1 MQGGDLVR
9 CLFVVYDPFPKSP
22 IMITDVSMKANERN
36 LPENQILL
44 AGEKKILLVEDERK
58 IADTL
63 KLGLSENGYAVSVAY
78 DGNIGYKIFRADA
91 FDLVILDI
99 NLPGMNGYELC
110 KEIRSVNTK
119 VPVIMLTALS
129 ALNDKIEG
137 YDAGADDYIVK
148 PFEFKE
154 LLLKVRV
161 LLKRTSNDNLPV
173 GNLLKAADLEI
184 NLDTKEV
191 KRGNDAITLTA
202 KEFQLLEYLLRNK
215 NRVVSR
221 ADIALNVW
229 DIDFDTNTNVID
241 VYINYLRNKIDK
253 RYEQKLIQT
262 QVGMGYI
269 LRD

>member
-1 MQGGDLVR
+1 
-9 CLFVVYDPFPKSP
+9 LFSD
-22 IMITDVSMKANERN
+22 R
-36 LPENQILL
+36 
-44 AGEKKILLVEDERK
+44 KILLVEDEPK
-58 IADTL
+58 IADSL
-63 KLGLSENGYAVSVAY
+63 KLGLSENGYYVSLAY
-78 DGNIGYKIFRADA
+78 DGIIGYKLYQSEP

-110 KEIRSVNTK
+110 KAIRSANTQ

-154 LLLKVRV
+154 LLLKIRV
-161 LLKRTSNDNLPV
+161 LLKRTLNQNVPV
-173 GNLLKAADLEI
+173 GNFLKAADLEI
-184 NLDTKEV
+184 NLDSKEV
-191 KRGNDAITLTA
+191 KRDDDIINLTA
-202 KEFQLLEYLLRNK
+202 KEFQLLEYLMRNK
-215 NRVVSR
+215 NKVVSR

-229 DIDFDTNTNVID
+229 EIDFDTNTNVID
-241 VYINYLRNKIDK
+241 VYINYLRNKVDK
-253 RYEQKLIQT
+253 PYEQKLIQT